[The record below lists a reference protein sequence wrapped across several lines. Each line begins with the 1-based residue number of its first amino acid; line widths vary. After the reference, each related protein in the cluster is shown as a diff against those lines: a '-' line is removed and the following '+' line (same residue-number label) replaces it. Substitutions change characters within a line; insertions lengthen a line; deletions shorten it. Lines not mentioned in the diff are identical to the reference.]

1 MHNKFFSAQN
11 NPQKEGLLMSCG
23 NNINKSIKCTV
34 QQCKY
39 HCNEKDYCS
48 LDCITVGTH
57 EMNPTESKC
66 TDCKSFELGV

>member
-1 MHNKFFSAQN
+1 
-11 NPQKEGLLMSCG
+11 MSCCS

-39 HCNEKDYCS
+39 HCEDKDYCS

-57 EMNPTESKC
+57 EANPTESKC
-66 TDCKSFELGV
+66 TDCKSFELGL

>member
-1 MHNKFFSAQN
+1 
-11 NPQKEGLLMSCG
+11 MSCG
-23 NNINKSIKCTV
+23 NNNINKSIKCTV

-39 HCNEKDYCS
+39 HCDSKDYCS